1 MTDAVYTW
9 LKSQPGLA
17 RLERER
23 LAPEPDSAGL
33 FCQGQEVLRRSS
45 DILGNTRIRRR
56 LRFHLAVHGPMPELF
71 LALEQ
76 GVRSAPTLGAD
87 QTVSVEQ
94 GRQTKADGGLNRCQ
108 ATITF
113 EFTEE

>member
-1 MTDAVYTW
+1 MIEAVYTW
-9 LKSQPGLA
+9 LKAMPGLA
-17 RLERER
+17 NLEREH
-23 LAPEPDSAGL
+23 LAPAPGSSGL
-33 FCQGQEVLRRSS
+33 FCQGQEVLRRRE
-45 DILGNTRIRRR
+45 DILGRVRIRRR
-56 LRFHLAVHGPMPELF
+56 LRFHLALHGTGPEVF

-76 GVRSAPTLGAD
+76 GVRSAPTLGKD
-87 QTVSVEQ
+87 QTVTVEQ